1 MESFM
6 SLLAGIHRKRWRTVL
21 NKMNHHPTPSI
32 FEKTLPVLSVLTDSP
47 YSSAFRLKL
56 PAL

>member
-32 FEKTLPVLSVLTDSP
+32 FEKN
-47 YSSAFRLKL
+47 SSRSFSSH
-56 PAL
+56 